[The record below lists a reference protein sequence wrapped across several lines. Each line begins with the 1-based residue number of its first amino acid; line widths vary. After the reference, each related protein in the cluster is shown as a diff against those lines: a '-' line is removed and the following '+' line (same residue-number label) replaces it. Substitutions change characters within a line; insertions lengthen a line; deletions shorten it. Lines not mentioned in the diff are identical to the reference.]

1 MCSAPSK
8 LYVDAMIS
16 DCWTDK
22 EAPNARCTV
31 RFPYNRAMRQAPLQ
45 SFSQILATKRQCS
58 AIYSVC
64 AVIVTDRT
72 SIEQGV
78 SARRV

>member
-22 EAPNARCTV
+22 EAP
-31 RFPYNRAMRQAPLQ
+31 MH
-45 SFSQILATKRQCS
+45 
-58 AIYSVC
+58 
-64 AVIVTDRT
+64 
-72 SIEQGV
+72 GV
-78 SARRV
+78 L